1 MILKH
6 AIFFAVAT
14 LIALAMPARAADQFN
29 AGQKQELETVI
40 HDYLISHPEVF
51 RDAVEKLQV
60 QEQEAEQKR
69 VVDAAKAVKP
79 ITPEDHIRGDAKAP
93 VKIIEFSDLE
103 CPFCKSFHSSM
114 KKVMEDYGKIGKV
127 AWVYRHFPIDQLH
140 PKARKEAQ
148 AAECAGEVGGAEKF
162 WAYADKVYEV
172 TPSNNKL
179 DLALLP
185 KFAEQLGLDKAKFE
199 ICLQGDDK
207 GGKYA
212 AHIQANEDDATASG
226 GQGTPYSLVMSA
238 KGNISIING
247 AEPYDSV
254 KAKIE
259 TALKDQ

>member
-1 MILKH
+1 MKLKH
-6 AIFFAVAT
+6 FIILVAAA
-14 LIALAMPARAADQFN
+14 LIAPTMPASADDQFSIE
-29 AGQKQELETVI
+29 QKQQLETVI

-51 RDAVEKLQV
+51 REVMQRLQI
-60 QEQEAEQKR
+60 QEQQAEQKR
-69 VVDAAKAVKP
+69 VADAAKAVKP

-103 CPFCKSFHSSM
+103 CPFCKGFHSSM
-114 KKVMEDYGKIGKV
+114 KKVMDDYGKVGQV
-127 AWVYRHFPIDQLH
+127 AWVYRHFPLDQLH

-148 AAECAGEVGGAEKF
+148 AAECAGEVGGPEKF
-162 WAYADKVYEV
+162 WTYADKVFEV

-185 KFAEQLGLDKAKFE
+185 KFAEQLGLDKVKFE
-199 ICLQGDDK
+199 ACLQGDDK

-226 GQGTPYSLVMSA
+226 GQGTPYSLVISA
-238 KGNISIING
+238 KGNITIING

>member
-1 MILKH
+1 MKLKH
-6 AIFFAVAT
+6 TILIVAVA
-14 LIALAMPARAADQFN
+14 LVALMTPAKAADQFS
-29 AGQKQELETVI
+29 ADQKQELDAVI

-51 RDAVEKLQV
+51 REAMEKLQI
-60 QEQEAEQKR
+60 QEQDAEQKR
-69 VVDAAKAVKP
+69 LADATKAVKP
-79 ITPEDHIRGDAKAP
+79 ITPEDHIRGDANAP

-103 CPFCKSFHSSM
+103 CPFCKGFHATM
-114 KKVMEDYGKIGKV
+114 RKVMDDYGKIGKV
-127 AWVYRHFPIDQLH
+127 AWVYRHFPLDQLH

-148 AAECAGEVGGAEKF
+148 AAECAGEVGGPDKF
-162 WAYADKVYEV
+162 WAYADKVFEV

-185 KFAEQLGLDKAKFE
+185 KFAEELGLDKAKFE
-199 ICLQGDDK
+199 ACLQGDDK

-226 GQGTPYSLVMSA
+226 GQGTPYSLVISA
-238 KGNISIING
+238 KGNIAVING

-259 TALKDQ
+259 MALKDQ